1 MKRGLLFL
9 CASSLSLIGG
19 VCLGDELAAEVVSPL
34 DPAAERAQISAQRA
48 QQEALFLR
56 QQDTC
61 YQRFAVNGC
70 LLEAR
75 RERRVVFDE
84 LRRREVL
91 LNELDRQTQ
100 AINELNRIRENL
112 SPEHQQQMADQAEQA
127 RQDTLVRQSRNDEKN
142 AARLASPIPAAPN
155 QSPRLANTLTDT
167 AQNERAFADKLA
179 EAKQRKVDLENR
191 LRQQGKGAGTLPVP
205 N

>member
-1 MKRGLLFL
+1 MKRWLISL
-9 CASSLSLIGG
+9 CALSLSSLCG
-19 VCLGDELAAEVVSPL
+19 VCLADELVSNAVSPL
-34 DPAAERAQISAQRA
+34 DPASERQRISAQRA

-56 QQDTC
+56 QQDAC

-75 RERRVVFDE
+75 RARRTLFDE
-84 LRRREVL
+84 LRRREIL

-100 AINELNRIRENL
+100 AIDALNRIQENL
-112 SPEHQQQMADQAEQA
+112 SPERQHQAADQAEQA
-127 RQDTLVRQSRNDEKN
+127 QQDMLARQTRNDEKN
-142 AARLASPIPAAPN
+142 AARLAPAASETQG
-155 QSPRLANTLTDT
+155 QSPRVPIAPSD
-167 AQNERAFADKLA
+167 AVENERAFSAKLA

-191 LRQQGKGAGTLPVP
+191 LRQQGKGAVGLPVP